1 MAERYVPARPLGGG
15 FKENEDGSLDVK
27 VLVLSGEEMYRDE
40 QGDFVIDLETVALHK
55 PTLIM
60 DYNHDESEVIGHIS
74 NLRYEEGGL
83 WGDAHLFS
91 ARAGDRAEEVILRIL
106 GGTPYE
112 ISPTVMFSDS
122 NGVVIDEGFSDEV
135 NGRTVEGPAT
145 IFVNTPIRGVSICPY
160 GTDKFT
166 GITTLKMDKPG
177 DKTMAESKTKDAL
190 AHPDLEEMISEFGES
205 DGLKYYRAGL
215 SIDEARAEDYALLKA
230 ERAARLATLSEGGGG
245 EGGDGGEGEGE
256 GSGSGEGEGS
266 GGTGGGSE
274 PASTEGEGSGEGSG
288 GEGGG
293 GGSEPQPGGS
303 EPASTEGEG
312 EPEATPEGAKTK
324 KKKKEEEGDGELR
337 AKLSAELKQ
346 LRAEITS
353 LKAALRRGEDNPLGG
368 GGKPKA
374 EDKRPNIF
382 KQADVLRAKGIM

>member
-112 ISPTVMFSDS
+112 ISPTVMFGDSDS
-122 NGVVIDEGFSDEV
+122 VVIDEGFSDDV
-135 NGRTVEGPAT
+135 NGRTVQGPALV
-145 IFVNTPIRGVSICPY
+145 FLNTPIRGVSICPY
-160 GTDKFT
+160 GTDKYT

-177 DKTMAESKTKDAL
+177 DNKMAESKKDGTAL
-190 AHPDLEEMISEFGES
+190 AHPDLEEMISEFGEG

-230 ERAARLATLSEGGGG
+230 ERAARLAKLSEGGGEG
-245 EGGDGGEGEGE
+245 GGDGGEG
-256 GSGSGEGEGS
+256 SGSGEGS

-274 PASTEGEGSGEGSG
+274 PASTEGEGSGSGSGSGEGSG
-288 GEGGG
+288 GGEGS
-293 GGSEPQPGGS
+293 GSGS
-303 EPASTEGEG
+303 GSGPAPSEGEG

-324 KKKKEEEGDGELR
+324 KKKEEEGGGELK
-337 AKLSAELKQ
+337 ANLSAELKQ

-368 GGKPKA
+368 GGKPKT

-382 KQADVLRAKGIM
+382 KQADVLRAKGIE

>member
-1 MAERYVPARPLGGG
+1 MADRYVPARPLSGG
-15 FKENEDGSLDVK
+15 FKENADGSLDVK

-60 DYNHDESEVIGHIS
+60 DYNHNESEVIGHIS

-122 NGVVIDEGFSDEV
+122 NGVVIDEGFTDEV

-145 IFVNTPIRGVSICPY
+145 IFLNTPIRGVSICPY
-160 GTDKFT
+160 GTDKYT
-166 GITTLKMDKPG
+166 GITTLKMNQPG
-177 DKTMAESKTKDAL
+177 DKDMAENKTKDAL
-190 AHPDLEEMISEFGES
+190 AHPDLEEMISEFGET

-215 SIDEARAEDYALLKA
+215 SLDEARAEDYTLLKA
-230 ERAARLATLSEGGGG
+230 ERAARLAAKTAKLSDGGGEGGEGGGG
-245 EGGDGGEGEGE
+245 EGGDDNGEHNGDIQTAGNPGDEGGEGGGDEG
-256 GSGSGEGEGS
+256 
-266 GGTGGGSE
+266 
-274 PASTEGEGSGEGSG
+274 G

-293 GGSEPQPGGS
+293 GPQPGAG
-303 EPASTEGEG
+303 EGDGGEG
-312 EPEATPEGAKTK
+312 EPEGAKTK
-324 KKKKEEEGDGELR
+324 KKKEEEEDGAGELK
-337 AKLSAELKQ
+337 AKLAAELEK
-346 LRAEITS
+346 LRAEIAT
-353 LKAALRRGEDNPLGG
+353 LKATFRRGEDNPLGG
-368 GGKPKA
+368 GGAPKT

-382 KQADVLRAKGIM
+382 KQADVIRAKGIE